1 MADREHK
8 NVNQDRRE
16 NNRID
21 AYDVGL
27 RVSNSI
33 DGESLGIIGNL
44 SSCGMMLI
52 TRRQLVADGI
62 LQLTIDLPREM
73 NAAPIPIGVKIL
85 WCTPANSPDEF
96 WVGLRTIDISRAGQ
110 ASLERLLDQLANTV

>member
-1 MADREHK
+1 MADREHN

-33 DGESLGIIGNL
+33 DGEPLGIIGNL
-44 SSCGMMLI
+44 SSGGMMLI
-52 TRRQLVADGI
+52 TRRQLFTDGI
-62 LQLTIDLPREM
+62 LQLTIDPPREM
-73 NAAPIPIGVKIL
+73 NSAPIPIGVKIL

-96 WVGLRTIDISRAGQ
+96 WAGLRTIDISQAGQ
-110 ASLERLLDQLANTV
+110 ASLERLLEQLAHTV